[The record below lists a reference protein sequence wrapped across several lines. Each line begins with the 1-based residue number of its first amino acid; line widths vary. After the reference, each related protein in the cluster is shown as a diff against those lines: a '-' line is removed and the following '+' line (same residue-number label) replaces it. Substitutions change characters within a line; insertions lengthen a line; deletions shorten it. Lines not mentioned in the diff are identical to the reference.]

1 MDVVFACFLLIVSLT
16 GAFSVLVHW
25 LRHAARGSAAVDQ
38 PPSPIPPPKLG
49 AVIFDS
55 DSDLIRVPEDLKTRE
70 EIVAW
75 MTNELPKLVEEK
87 IKTMPKS
94 KFL

>member
-1 MDVVFACFLLIVSLT
+1 
-16 GAFSVLVHW
+16 
-25 LRHAARGSAAVDQ
+25 
-38 PPSPIPPPKLG
+38 
-49 AVIFDS
+49 
-55 DSDLIRVPEDLKTRE
+55 VPEDLKTPE